1 MDQRNNRKRIK
12 LHFDGKRLN
21 ATENGRYA
29 GGWEGVSGRRGYQTP
44 EWQHAYDTG
53 PIPEGVYDVDPLQY
67 PPPPGSWQR
76 LKGRL
81 GWGTWKGL
89 ENSWGN
95 ARAFLDA
102 KSVTRPAAAHRSGF
116 SIHGGAAP
124 GSAGCID
131 LTDDMD
137 SFADFYRRTGQ
148 SAELNV
154 SYPEYDPDRFT
165 PEALEQKYAPVNQTE
180 VENRWEPDSSSRSRR
195 GFSLRDA
202 LRIFE

>member
-1 MDQRNNRKRIK
+1 MDQRNNGKRIK

-29 GGWEGVSGRRGYQTP
+29 GGWEGVSGKPGYQEP
-44 EWQHAYDTG
+44 EWQRWTDRG
-53 PIPEGVYDVDPLQY
+53 PIPEGVYEVDQLQY
-67 PPPPGSWQR
+67 PPPTGSWQR

-89 ENSWGN
+89 ENAWGN
-95 ARAFLDA
+95 SRAFLNA
-102 KSVTRPAAAHRSGF
+102 KSITHPQAAHRSGF
-116 SIHGGAAP
+116 SIHGGAVP

-131 LTDDMD
+131 LTGDMD
-137 SFADFYRRTGQ
+137 SFADFYRKTGQ

-154 SYPEYDPDRFT
+154 SYPAYDPDDFRI
-165 PEALEQKYAPVNQTE
+165 EALERKYAPMSE
-180 VENRWEPDSSSRSRR
+180 PEMGNRWEPDGARNRR

-202 LRIFE
+202 LRVFE